1 MFVLQLQMLK
11 FNNRERVI
19 EFAIEKK
26 DGECPYWK
34 RLVKHDKN
42 SICSKLI
49 STNGEMRDK
58 V

>member
-1 MFVLQLQMLK
+1 MSK

-34 RLVKHDKN
+34 RLVKDDKKQHWLEIDFN
-42 SICSKLI
+42 KWRYKDTSKTNFSI
-49 STNGEMRDK
+49 
-58 V
+58 

>member
-1 MFVLQLQMLK
+1 MSK